1 MTPHSEDA
9 PDTLPLPAT
18 GDVVAAWPR
27 EPQQLFLLLHGA
39 DQCPADWLPLAQA
52 IAHHFPQGLVAALA
66 TPAVLLCGSDDV
78 PTRMPAAVEA
88 LRERVR
94 RWQAHTGLRFDRT
107 ALITQGMATSTALR
121 AIMHHADLCARLFA
135 VGGQL
140 DGHASP
146 ISDQTSLHWL
156 HGEDDAGIPP
166 MRARE
171 TAQHLQALDID
182 LTLDI
187 LPGSCTVSS
196 PALQQRVLALLQG
209 HVPRRLWRE
218 ALASAGALDV
228 GRHPP
233 RTRKTDRH

>member
-9 PDTLPLPAT
+9 PNALPLPAT
-18 GDVVAAWPR
+18 GDVVAAWPQ

-39 DQCPADWLPLAQA
+39 DQHPADWLPLAQT

-66 TPAVLLCGSDDV
+66 TPAALLHGSGGE
-78 PTRMPAAVEA
+78 PTDMPAAVEA
-88 LRERVR
+88 LHNQVR
-94 RWQAHTGLRFDRT
+94 RWQAHTGLGFERT
-107 ALITQGMATSTALR
+107 ALIAQGMAASTALR

-140 DGHASP
+140 DGQAAP
-146 ISDQTSLHWL
+146 ISNQTSLHWL

-166 MRARE
+166 ARTRE
-171 TAQHLQALDID
+171 TAQHLQALDVD

-187 LPGSCTVSS
+187 LPGNSTAST

-218 ALASAGALDV
+218 ALASAGALDN
-228 GRHPP
+228 G
-233 RTRKTDRH
+233 